1 MLTTLIFYSEHEV
14 YRINTPTQFSVLS
27 LLHHTQS
34 VIVSYYI
41 NDNSDQHFTFVKIE
55 WKLGFLMNLSF
66 LLNSWD
72 K

>member
-41 NDNSDQHFTFVKIE
+41 NDNSGQHFTFVKIE